1 MILARKLMCLR
12 LLKDDGVNWNKNRNQ
27 GYNLRRAPCAQMLI
41 AVFVQAFLRIYLYTN
56 MFAPRVMNQNRGTY
70 EMAAVSSLSLIGV

>member
-56 MFAPRVMNQNRGTY
+56 YVCAKGY
-70 EMAAVSSLSLIGV
+70 EPEQRDI